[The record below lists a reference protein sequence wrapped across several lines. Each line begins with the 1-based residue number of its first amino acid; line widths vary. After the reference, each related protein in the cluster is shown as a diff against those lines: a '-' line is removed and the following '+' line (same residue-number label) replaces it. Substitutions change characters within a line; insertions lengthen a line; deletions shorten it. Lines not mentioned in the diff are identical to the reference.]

1 MIFWR
6 RNEKTVLLCKLKID
20 IMDYTLI
27 GFIVYLLI
35 VLVVGFVTYR
45 LNETHSDFFVG
56 GRKLNPWVVAFS
68 ERASGESAWLL
79 LGLPGAALAAGF
91 VSAWLAIGCILG
103 IAFYWFFIAKKLRIE
118 SENLNAITLPGF
130 FAKKFDDYNII
141 RVLAT
146 LIIVFFFTFYLAAQF
161 VGAGK
166 ILNVTF
172 DIPIVQGMIIGA
184 VVIIFYTM
192 MGGFFAVAW
201 TDLFQGILM
210 IATLV
215 ILPIAGMIELHESGA
230 SLSGTIISQEGS
242 SFVNMFNGKTG
253 WAAIAVVI
261 GGLSWGLGYMGQP
274 HLLTRFM
281 AIKNPGKLKVSR
293 NIALAWA
300 IPAFFGSIFIGLVG
314 IALYSKGFFSDV
326 ENIMPY
332 MATNLLPAWLAGV
345 FISGAIAAMMSTA
358 DSQLLVVSSSVIE
371 DFYNK
376 ILGKN
381 KPDNVLLNYSRIITI
396 VVGIVAFFIAY
407 TSEDLIIELVSY
419 AWSGLGASFGPAL
432 LLMLYWR
439 RTTKEGIVAGMITG
453 FVTTIVW
460 KDIAVL
466 DNFITVRFT
475 SFAFAFIA
483 ILVVSLLYNKKS

>member
-1 MIFWR
+1 
-6 RNEKTVLLCKLKID
+6 
-20 IMDYTLI
+20 
-27 GFIVYLLI
+27 
-35 VLVVGFVTYR
+35 
-45 LNETHSDFFVG
+45 
-56 GRKLNPWVVAFS
+56 
-68 ERASGESAWLL
+68 
-79 LGLPGAALAAGF
+79 
-91 VSAWLAIGCILG
+91 
-103 IAFYWFFIAKKLRIE
+103 
-118 SENLNAITLPGF
+118 
-130 FAKKFDDYNII
+130 
-141 RVLAT
+141 
-146 LIIVFFFTFYLAAQF
+146 
-161 VGAGK
+161 
-166 ILNVTF
+166 
-172 DIPIVQGMIIGA
+172 
-184 VVIIFYTM
+184 
-192 MGGFFAVAW
+192 
-201 TDLFQGILM
+201 
-210 IATLV
+210 
-215 ILPIAGMIELHESGA
+215 
-230 SLSGTIISQEGS
+230 
-242 SFVNMFNGKTG
+242 
-253 WAAIAVVI
+253 
-261 GGLSWGLGYMGQP
+261 
-274 HLLTRFM
+274 
-281 AIKNPGKLKVSR
+281 
-293 NIALAWA
+293 
-300 IPAFFGSIFIGLVG
+300 
-314 IALYSKGFFSDV
+314 
-326 ENIMPY
+326 MPY

-466 DNFITVRFT
+466 DDFITVRFT